1 MALNIRPSTSKER
14 KELFVEAMLNKT
26 DKVTK
31 VSPNSVLSGVAFG
44 VGKIAGKA
52 EKDIFLAV
60 VQLFPDHAYGEQ
72 LDQVAE
78 NFGIAPRFLQSGSS
92 TYLRLVGD
100 VGTQYAINTHIFSG
114 TNGIQFQLEEDVTIG
129 TAGFTY
135 TKVRSID
142 TGVQSNVNPGDVSNV
157 TPVPVGHTY
166 VVNEYISTGG
176 RENESDEDFRNR
188 IKEGANILGK
198 ATISSLE
205 QAMMKINTNVLRVFF
220 YGRDDNGKLVLAIQ
234 SQNGIDFNEQELDE
248 LLDKADKY
256 MAFTELRP
264 YGTQSFGVKLR
275 NVEYDPLDISFRCNL
290 FNNFDPDAVRK
301 EIQIN
306 ISKYLDFRNFTQ
318 GGIVEWYN
326 ILEIV
331 KRTKGVKY
339 VPDQFFYPNNDIQ
352 TSRVKIMRL
361 RGFLML
367 NLEGTVISTLQN
379 TLSPVYYPQVADFS
393 FQQTVLAE
401 I

>member
-31 VSPNSVLSGVAFG
+31 ISPNSVLSGVAFG
-44 VGKIAGKA
+44 ISKVAGKA

-60 VQLFPDHAYGEQ
+60 SQLFPDHAYGDQ

-100 VGTQYAINTHIFSG
+100 AGTQYNVNTHIFSG
-114 TNGIQFQLEEDVTIG
+114 STGIQFLLEENIVIG
-129 TAGFTY
+129 SIGFTY
-135 TKVRSID
+135 AKVRSID
-142 TGVQSNVNPGDVSNV
+142 LGLSSNVDPGGISKV
-157 TPVPVGHTY
+157 VPEPIGHQY

-176 RENESDEDFRNR
+176 RENESDYDFRNR
-188 IKEGANILGK
+188 IKEGANILAK
-198 ATISSLE
+198 STLSSLE
-205 QAMMKINTNVLRVFF
+205 QAMMKINSNVLRVFF

-234 SQNGIDFNEQELDE
+234 SQNGINFNQQELDE
-248 LLDKADKY
+248 LLDKADKF

-264 YGTQSFGVKLR
+264 YGTQSLGVKLR
-275 NVEYDPLDISFRCNL
+275 NAEYDPIDISFRCQL
-290 FNNFDPDAVRK
+290 LNNYDPDKVRK

-306 ISKYLDFRNFTQ
+306 ISKYLDFRNFKQ
-318 GGIVEWYN
+318 GGLVEWDN

-339 VPDQFFYPNNDIQ
+339 VPDQYFYPNNDIQ
-352 TSRVKIMRL
+352 TNRVKIVRL

-367 NLEGTVISTLQN
+367 NLEGSVISSLTN
-379 TLSPVYYPQVADFS
+379 TLSSVYYPQQADFS